1 MNVAALDTD
10 SRCERTAARSLES
23 EGRATLPL
31 PHPPPDMLAY
41 GLRRDSLAA
50 SAWPR
55 RGFAPPST
63 AAGSNCGAS
72 TATRRVGRATRGTH
86 VPLCR
91 TCRQTSPF
99 FTRSVR
105 AGGPHASGLR
115 RQSSHGP
122 RRDPDAKT
130 TASDNC
136 AAQTAIQR
144 TAAGACT
151 TPAQQF
157 TILRPSAGRR
167 VQSCAAVEC
176 TRHRARGASAPS
188 RTASARLT
196 ST

>member
-1 MNVAALDTD
+1 M
-10 SRCERTAARSLES
+10 SRHWIPTVGVS
-23 EGRATLPL
+23 E
-31 PHPPPDMLAY
+31 PPPAHWRARVEPRCRCRI
-41 GLRRDSLAA
+41 LRPTCLPTGCAGTHWPPAPGPGGDL
-50 SAWPR
+50 PR
-55 RGFAPPST
+55 RRRRQAAT
-63 AAGSNCGAS
+63 AVPARL
-72 TATRRVGRATRGTH
+72 TRRLGRATRGTH

-167 VQSCAAVEC
+167 VQSCAAVAC